1 MRYLI
6 TLIFT
11 ILMWLA
17 FATLINHAIA
27 FASTTPDWVL
37 GKGHT
42 SFPNSK
48 YLSGVGLS
56 EKSPIMAAE
65 SARAELIKTVR
76 VQVKSVMSDYNSRD
90 KSVSESSILSEADFL
105 LEGAQTKD
113 GWYDSTNNLYYSF
126 VVIERQLVLRSLKV
140 IIDNM
145 IQSIASMLRQGD
157 SYKADGDIMNALVH
171 YYDGYK
177 ESEKLLPCI
186 QTYNSVIMVN
196 EYKIDHAIIFKEKIQ
211 QIVGNIYLEKIDHSI
226 TVSNYNLN
234 VRAFYNGEGIR
245 NFPIKF
251 SSNYN
256 RYNEKILCNRS
267 GVCSVSPKITR
278 IVHKD
283 ESDIV
288 VKAQV
293 DLPTFERHFN
303 HQIKKRF
310 FGRLELLNVSFKAKR
325 KVVAKR
331 PVQRE
336 HQQPVKFKS
345 FNNRF
350 YKNDIGLGPLRRPF
364 FIDRCKANRR
374 GYSGNINVR
383 IGW

>member
-145 IQSIASMLRQGD
+145 LQSIASMLRQGD

-234 VRAFYNGEGIR
+234 VRALYNGEGIR

-364 FIDRCKANRR
+364 FIDRWKANRR

>member
-1 MRYLI
+1 MRYIL
-6 TLIFT
+6 TLIVT
-11 ILMWLA
+11 IILWLA
-17 FATLINHAIA
+17 IASLINHAIA

-37 GKGHT
+37 GKGHK

-113 GWYDSTNNLYYSF
+113 GWYDASNNLYYSF
-126 VVIERQLVLRSLKV
+126 VVIERQLVLRSLKI

-145 IQSIASMLRQGD
+145 IQNIASMRRQGD

-171 YYDGYK
+171 YYDGYN
-177 ESEKLLPCI
+177 ESLKLLPCI

-196 EYKIDHAIIFKEKIQ
+196 EYKINHAIIFKEKIQ
-211 QIVGNIYLEKIDHSI
+211 QIVGNISIEKVSHSI
-226 TVSNYNLN
+226 NVSNYDLN
-234 VRAFYNGEGIR
+234 VRALYNGEGIR
-245 NFPIKF
+245 NFPIKY

-256 RYNEKILCNRS
+256 RYTEKILCNGS
-267 GVCSVSPKITR
+267 GVCSVSTKITR

-293 DLPTFERHFN
+293 DLPTFEKHFN
-303 HQIKKRF
+303 HQIKKKF
-310 FGRLELLNVSFKAKR
+310 FGRLELLNVIFKARR

-336 HQQPVKFKS
+336 YQQPVKFES

-350 YKNDIGLGPLRRPF
+350 YRNDVDLGPLRRPF
-364 FIDRCKANRR
+364 FIDRWRAN
-374 GYSGNINVR
+374 GGGSSGNINVR

>member
-1 MRYLI
+1 MKFFLHI
-6 TLIFT
+6 SFKNFLFPTFI
-11 ILMWLA
+11 ILPA
-17 FATLINHAIA
+17 
-27 FASTTPDWVL
+27 
-37 GKGHT
+37 
-42 SFPNSK
+42 
-48 YLSGVGLS
+48 
-56 EKSPIMAAE
+56 KSSLQE
-65 SARAELIKTVR
+65 
-76 VQVKSVMSDYNSRD
+76 N
-90 KSVSESSILSEADFL
+90 SESSILSEADFL

-234 VRAFYNGEGIR
+234 VRALYNGEGIR

-364 FIDRCKANRR
+364 FIDRWKANRR

>member
-1 MRYLI
+1 MKY
-6 TLIFT
+6 
-11 ILMWLA
+11 ILTFIMLL
-17 FATLINHAIA
+17 FV
-27 FASTTPDWVL
+27 STANANTPDWVL
-37 GKGHT
+37 GKGHHA
-42 SFPNSK
+42 FPNDK
-48 YLSGVGLS
+48 YLVGVGVS
-56 EKSPIMAAE
+56 EKSPILASE
-65 SARAELIKTVR
+65 SARAELIKTIR
-76 VQVKSVMSDYNSRD
+76 VKVNSVVTDYNSRE
-90 KSVSESSILSEADFL
+90 KSVSESSIVSETDFL
-105 LEGAQTKD
+105 LEGSQVKD
-113 GWYDSTNNLYYSF
+113 GWYDSRHNVFYSF
-126 VVIERQLVLRSLKV
+126 VVIERKYILETLKV
-140 IIDNM
+140 M
-145 IQSIASMLRQGD
+145 IEHIQASIELSLRQGD

-177 ESEKLLPCI
+177 ENEKLLPCI

-196 EYKIDHAIIFKEKIQ
+196 EYKIDHVIIFKEKIQ

-234 VRAFYNGEGIR
+234 VRVLYNGEGIR

-278 IVHKD
+278 IVHED

-325 KVVAKR
+325 KVV

-364 FIDRCKANRR
+364 FIDRWKANQR
-374 GYSGNINVR
+374 GFRGNINVR

>member
-126 VVIERQLVLRSLKV
+126 VVIERQLVLRSFKV

-234 VRAFYNGEGIR
+234 VRALYNGEGIR

-364 FIDRCKANRR
+364 FIDRWKANRR

>member
-1 MRYLI
+1 MRYIL
-6 TLIFT
+6 TLIVCVLF
-11 ILMWLA
+11 WLA
-17 FATLINHAIA
+17 FALLINFAIA
-27 FASTTPDWVL
+27 NASTTPDWVL
-37 GKGHT
+37 GKGHK

-56 EKSPIMAAE
+56 DKSPIMAAE
-65 SARAELIKTVR
+65 SARAELVKTVR

-105 LEGAQTKD
+105 LEGSQVKD
-113 GWYDSTNNLYYSF
+113 GWYDYDKALYYSF
-126 VVIERQLVLRSLKV
+126 VVIERQLVLRSLKI

-145 IQSIASMLRQGD
+145 LQSIASMLRQGD
-157 SYKADGDIMNALVH
+157 LYEANGDIMNALVH

-211 QIVGNIYLEKIDHSI
+211 QIVGNIYLEKANHSI

-234 VRAFYNGEGIR
+234 VRALYNGKGIR
-245 NFPIKF
+245 NFPVKF

-256 RYNEKILCNRS
+256 RYNERILCNRS
-267 GVCSVSPKITR
+267 GECSVSPKITR

-293 DLPTFERHFN
+293 DLPTFEKHFN
-303 HQIKKRF
+303 YQINKRF
-310 FGRLELLNVSFKAKR
+310 FGRLELINVSFKARR
-325 KVVAKR
+325 KVVAQR
-331 PVQRE
+331 PVQKE
-336 HQQPVKFKS
+336 YQQPVKFKS

-364 FIDRCKANRR
+364 FIDRWKANRR

>member
-234 VRAFYNGEGIR
+234 VRALYNGEGIR

-364 FIDRCKANRR
+364 FIDRWKANRR